1 MGGGGSSSSSIARF
15 CAEYCLL
22 VASAHKAFSHS
33 TKHASPSVVLICISV
48 ALFPIVVG
56 IWESCMR
63 SQSEFH
69 FLMSA

>member
-33 TKHASPSVVLICISV
+33 TKHASPSVVLICMMHLRCS
-48 ALFPIVVG
+48 LSNSSG
-56 IWESCMR
+56 HMGELH
-63 SQSEFH
+63 EN
-69 FLMSA
+69 